1 MKPFGIWK
9 YLLIL
14 IVLSFGIIYA
24 LPNLYVPDPA
34 VQISYNDSTLSPDI
48 KLQKRLTK
56 VLEDSTSESTVPEV
70 EIHEKYALIRLTSS
84 QEQLRVKELF
94 STVGDDLIVA
104 LNLAPT
110 TPDWLKNIGGEPL
123 KLGLDLRGGVH
134 FLMEVDTQAALS
146 NRQNGT
152 LQDIRRKLREEKIR
166 YNSLSVERDQ
176 TIKLKVTEKAGFDT
190 TEELTQSRMDE
201 FTPETG
207 IFGGK
212 VGPWLRNLFFG
223 SGEKDQTIK
232 LKVKKDTVFESVT
245 ELLEDNYPQFS
256 ISYREI
262 GNQYEF
268 SLRLTDQEI
277 EQIEADAIDQNLT
290 TLRNRVNELGVSEPI
305 VQRQGKKR
313 IIVELP
319 GIQDTAEAKKILGK
333 TATLEFHLEAEH
345 DTPRTRK
352 TSYPHRDKRMGVSEL
367 QDQIIIGGDQVATAQ
382 ASFDESGMP
391 QVNITLDGAGGTRMH
406 RATRDKIG
414 KRLGVLFVEQK
425 NKTSYTTDAKGNQVA
440 IQRTFETKEIIS
452 LATIQAALG
461 TQFRI
466 TGLDSPQESSEL
478 ALLLRAGA
486 LAAPMSF
493 VEERTVGPSLG
504 QDNINA
510 GILSMELGM
519 ALVLLFTLFY
529 YRIFGVAASLALG
542 TNIVLLVAIMSILS
556 ATLTLPGIAGI
567 VLTVGM
573 AIDANV
579 LIFSRIKE
587 ELKAGTEPLQAIDQ
601 GYDKAFTTIFD
612 AKLTTLL
619 VAVILYSLGTGP
631 IKGFSITL
639 SIGILT
645 SMFTAIL
652 GTRGFI
658 YLIYRNKKNPSRIA
672 I

>member
-24 LPNLYVPDPA
+24 LPNLYAPDPA
-34 VQISYNDSTLSPDI
+34 VQVSYNDSTQIHDR
-48 KLQKRLTK
+48 KLQQRLTK
-56 VLEDSTSESTVPEV
+56 VLEDGELSNGVPEV
-70 EIHEKYALIRLTSS
+70 ELHKKYALIRLSS
-84 QEQLRVKELF
+84 AEEQLRVKDLL
-94 STVGDDLIVA
+94 SSVGDDLIVA

-110 TPDWLKNIGGEPL
+110 TPDWLENIGGEPL

-134 FLMEVDTQAALS
+134 FLMEVDTETALS

-152 LQDIRRKLREEKIR
+152 LLDIRRKLRDEKIR
-166 YNSLSVERDQ
+166 YNSLFV
-176 TIKLKVTEKAGFDT
+176 
-190 TEELTQSRMDE
+190 
-201 FTPETG
+201 
-207 IFGGK
+207 
-212 VGPWLRNLFFG
+212 
-223 SGEKDQTIK
+223 EKDQTIK
-232 LKVKKDTVFESVT
+232 LTVTDEAVFESAT
-245 ELLEDNYPQFS
+245 ELLEDNYPQFVIGYTEVGDQFN
-256 ISYREI
+256 ISL
-262 GNQYEF
+262 
-268 SLRLTDQEI
+268 SLSEDEVD
-277 EQIEADAIDQNLT
+277 QIEADAIDQNLT

-305 VQRQGKKR
+305 VQKQGKKR

-333 TATLEFHLEAEH
+333 TATLEFHLEAEY

-352 TSYPHRDKRMGVSEL
+352 TSYPHRDTRLGVSEL

-382 ASFDESGMP
+382 ASFDESGLP
-391 QVNITLDGAGGTRMH
+391 QVNITLDGAGGARMH
-406 RATRDKIG
+406 RATRGNIG

-425 NKTSYTTDAKGNQVA
+425 NKTTYRRDAEGNQVA
-440 IQRTFETKEIIS
+440 VQEAFETKEIIS
-452 LATIQAALG
+452 LATIRAALG

-486 LAAPMSF
+486 LAAPMRF

-510 GILSMELGM
+510 GILSMQLGM
-519 ALVLLFTLFY
+519 TLVLLFTLFY

-587 ELKAGTEPLQAIDQ
+587 ELKQGTEPLQAIDQ
-601 GYDKAFTTIFD
+601 GYDKAFLTILD
-612 AKLTTLL
+612 ANLTTLL

-631 IKGFSITL
+631 IKGFSVTL

-645 SMFTAIL
+645 SMFTAII

>member
-9 YLLIL
+9 YFLIL

-24 LPNLYVPDPA
+24 LPNLYAPDPA

-56 VLEDSTSESTVPEV
+56 VLEANTSKNKVPEV
-70 EIHEKYALIRLTSS
+70 EIHENYALIRLASS
-84 QEQLRVKELF
+84 KEQLRVKELF

-110 TPDWLKNIGGEPL
+110 TPQWLKNIGGEPL

-134 FLMEVDTQAALS
+134 FLMEVDTQKALN

-152 LQDIRRKLREEKIR
+152 LLDIRRKLRGEKIR
-166 YNSLSVERDQ
+166 YNSLFVEKDQ
-176 TIKLKVTEKAGFDT
+176 AIKLKVT
-190 TEELTQSRMDE
+190 Q
-201 FTPETG
+201 
-207 IFGGK
+207 
-212 VGPWLRNLFFG
+212 
-223 SGEKDQTIK
+223 
-232 LKVKKDTVFESVT
+232 ESVFDKAT
-245 ELLEDNYPQFS
+245 ELLEDNYPQFT
-256 ISYREI
+256 ISYTEI
-262 GNQYEF
+262 GNQFEI
-268 SLRLTDQEI
+268 SLRLTEQEI

-290 TLRNRVNELGVSEPI
+290 TIRNRVNELGVSEPI
-305 VQRQGKKR
+305 VYRQGKKR
-313 IIVELP
+313 IVVQLP

-367 QDQIIIGGDQVATAQ
+367 QDQIIISGDQVATAQ
-382 ASFDESGMP
+382 ASFDENGMP
-391 QVNITLDGAGGTRMH
+391 QVNITLDGQGGARMH
-406 RATRDKIG
+406 RATRGNIG
-414 KRLGVLFVEQK
+414 KRLGVVFVEQK
-425 NKTSYTTDAKGNQVA
+425 NKTSYKRDSQGNQIAV
-440 IQRTFETKEIIS
+440 QQTFEIREIIS

-486 LAAPMSF
+486 LAAPMRF

-504 QDNINA
+504 EDNINA
-510 GILSMELGM
+510 GILSMEIGM
-519 ALVLLFTLFY
+519 ALVLIFTVFY
-529 YRIFGVAASLALG
+529 YRIFGVAAGLALG
-542 TNIVLLVAIMSILS
+542 TNILLLVAIMSILS
-556 ATLTLPGIAGI
+556 ASLTLPGIAGI

-587 ELKAGTEPLQAIDQ
+587 ELKQGTDPLQAIDQ
-601 GYDKAFTTIFD
+601 GYDKAFSTILD
-612 AKLTTLL
+612 ANITTLI

-645 SMFTAIL
+645 SMFTAIV

-658 YLIYRNKKNPSRIA
+658 YLVYRKKKNLSRLA

>member
-1 MKPFGIWK
+1 MRPFGIWK

-14 IVLSFGIIYA
+14 IVLGFGIVYS
-24 LPNLYVPDPA
+24 LPNLYAPDPA
-34 VQISYNDSTLSPDI
+34 VQISYNDSALSPDL
-48 KLQKRLTK
+48 KLQKRLEK
-56 VLEDSTSESTVPEV
+56 ILENSLDNENVPEV
-70 EIHEKYALIRLTSS
+70 ELHNNYALIRLFSTE
-84 QEQLRVKELF
+84 EQLRIKSLL
-94 STVGDDLIVA
+94 STAGDDLIVA

-110 TPDWLKNIGGEPL
+110 TPQWLKNIGGEPM

-134 FLMEVDTQAALS
+134 FLMEVDTQAALK

-152 LQDIRRKLREEKIR
+152 LQDLKRKLREEKIR
-166 YNSLSVERDQ
+166 YSSLFV
-176 TIKLKVTEKAGFDT
+176 
-190 TEELTQSRMDE
+190 
-201 FTPETG
+201 
-207 IFGGK
+207 
-212 VGPWLRNLFFG
+212 
-223 SGEKDQTIK
+223 EKDQSIT
-232 LKVKKDTVFESVT
+232 LKVKEESDFDSSID
-245 ELLEDNYPQFS
+245 LIEDNYPQFS
-256 ISYREI
+256 VSYTE
-262 GNQYEF
+262 GSEF
-268 SLRLTDQEI
+268 NIFLRLNEEEI

-313 IIVELP
+313 IVVQLP

-333 TATLEFHLEAEH
+333 TATLEFHLEAEY

-352 TSYPHRDKRMGVSEL
+352 TSYPHRDKRMGESEL

-382 ASFDESGMP
+382 ASFDENGMP
-391 QVNITLDGAGGTRMH
+391 QVNITLDGQGGARMH
-406 RATRDKIG
+406 RATRGNIG
-414 KRLGVLFVEQK
+414 KRLGVVFVEQK
-425 NKTSYTTDAKGNQVA
+425 NKTSYKRDSQGNQIAV
-440 IQRTFETKEIIS
+440 QQTFEIREIIS

-486 LAAPMSF
+486 LAAPMRF

-504 QDNINA
+504 EDNINA
-510 GILSMELGM
+510 GILSMEIGM
-519 ALVLLFTLFY
+519 ALVLIFTVFY
-529 YRIFGVAASLALG
+529 YRIFGVAAGLALG
-542 TNIVLLVAIMSILS
+542 TNILLLVAIMSILS
-556 ATLTLPGIAGI
+556 ASLTLPGIAGI

-587 ELKAGTEPLQAIDQ
+587 ELKQGTDPLQAIDQ
-601 GYDKAFTTIFD
+601 GYDKAFSTILD
-612 AKLTTLL
+612 ANITTLI

-645 SMFTAIL
+645 SMFTAIV

-658 YLIYRNKKNPSRIA
+658 YLVYRKKKNLSRLA

>member
-1 MKPFGIWK
+1 MRPFGIWK

-14 IVLSFGIIYA
+14 IVLGFGIVYS
-24 LPNLYVPDPA
+24 LPNLYAPDPA
-34 VQISYNDSTLSPDI
+34 VQISYNDSALSPDL
-48 KLQKRLTK
+48 KLQKRLEK
-56 VLEDSTSESTVPEV
+56 ILENSLDNENVPEV
-70 EIHEKYALIRLTSS
+70 ELHNNYALIRLFSTE
-84 QEQLRVKELF
+84 EQLRIKSLL
-94 STVGDDLIVA
+94 STAGDDLIVA

-110 TPDWLKNIGGEPL
+110 TPQWLKNIGAEPM

-134 FLMEVDTQAALS
+134 FLMEVDTQAALK

-152 LQDIRRKLREEKIR
+152 LQDLKRKLREEKIR
-166 YNSLSVERDQ
+166 YSSLFV
-176 TIKLKVTEKAGFDT
+176 
-190 TEELTQSRMDE
+190 
-201 FTPETG
+201 
-207 IFGGK
+207 
-212 VGPWLRNLFFG
+212 
-223 SGEKDQTIK
+223 EKDQSIT
-232 LKVKKDTVFESVT
+232 LKVKEESDFDSSID
-245 ELLEDNYPQFS
+245 LIEDNYPQFS
-256 ISYREI
+256 VSYTE
-262 GNQYEF
+262 GSEF
-268 SLRLTDQEI
+268 NIFLRLNEEEI

-313 IIVELP
+313 IVVQLP

-333 TATLEFHLEAEH
+333 TATLEFHLEAEY

-352 TSYPHRDKRMGVSEL
+352 TSYPHRDKRMGESEL

-382 ASFDESGMP
+382 ASFDENGMP
-391 QVNITLDGAGGTRMH
+391 QVNITLDGQGGARMH
-406 RATRDKIG
+406 RATRGNIG
-414 KRLGVLFVEQK
+414 KRLGVVFVEQK
-425 NKTSYTTDAKGNQVA
+425 NKTSYKRDSQGNQIAV
-440 IQRTFETKEIIS
+440 QQTFEIREIIS

-486 LAAPMSF
+486 LAAPMRF

-504 QDNINA
+504 EDNINA
-510 GILSMELGM
+510 GILSMEIGM
-519 ALVLLFTLFY
+519 ALVLIFTVFY
-529 YRIFGVAASLALG
+529 YRIFGVAAALALG
-542 TNIVLLVAIMSILS
+542 TNILLLVAIMSILS
-556 ATLTLPGIAGI
+556 ASLTLPGIAGI

-587 ELKAGTEPLQAIDQ
+587 ELKQGTDPLQAIDQ
-601 GYDKAFTTIFD
+601 GYDKAFSTILD
-612 AKLTTLL
+612 ANITTLI

-645 SMFTAIL
+645 SMFTAIV

-658 YLIYRNKKNPSRIA
+658 YLVYRKKKNLSRLA

>member
-1 MKPFGIWK
+1 VRPFGIWK

-14 IVLSFGIIYA
+14 IVLGFGIVYS
-24 LPNLYVPDPA
+24 LPNLYAPDPA
-34 VQISYNDSTLSPDI
+34 VQISYNDSALSPDL
-48 KLQKRLTK
+48 KLQKRLEK
-56 VLEDSTSESTVPEV
+56 ILENSLDNENVPEV
-70 EIHEKYALIRLTSS
+70 ELHNNYALIRLFSTE
-84 QEQLRVKELF
+84 EQLRIKSLL
-94 STVGDDLIVA
+94 STAGDDLIVA

-110 TPDWLKNIGGEPL
+110 TPQWLKNIGAEPM

-134 FLMEVDTQAALS
+134 FLMEVDTQAALK

-152 LQDIRRKLREEKIR
+152 LQDLKRKLREEKIR
-166 YNSLSVERDQ
+166 YSSLFV
-176 TIKLKVTEKAGFDT
+176 
-190 TEELTQSRMDE
+190 
-201 FTPETG
+201 
-207 IFGGK
+207 
-212 VGPWLRNLFFG
+212 
-223 SGEKDQTIK
+223 EKDQSIT
-232 LKVKKDTVFESVT
+232 LKVKEESDFDSSID
-245 ELLEDNYPQFS
+245 LIEDNYPQFS
-256 ISYREI
+256 VSYTE
-262 GNQYEF
+262 GSEF
-268 SLRLTDQEI
+268 NIFLRLNEEEI

-313 IIVELP
+313 IVVQLP

-333 TATLEFHLEAEH
+333 TATLEFHLEAEY

-352 TSYPHRDKRMGVSEL
+352 TSYPHRDKRMGESEL

-382 ASFDESGMP
+382 ASFDENGMP
-391 QVNITLDGAGGTRMH
+391 QVNITLDGQGGARMH
-406 RATRDKIG
+406 RATRGNIG
-414 KRLGVLFVEQK
+414 KRLGVVFVEQK
-425 NKTSYTTDAKGNQVA
+425 NKTSYKRDSQGNQIAV
-440 IQRTFETKEIIS
+440 QQTFEIREIIS

-486 LAAPMSF
+486 LAAPMRF

-504 QDNINA
+504 EDNINA
-510 GILSMELGM
+510 GILSMEIGM
-519 ALVLLFTLFY
+519 ALVLIFTVFY
-529 YRIFGVAASLALG
+529 YRIFGVAAALALG
-542 TNIVLLVAIMSILS
+542 TNILLLVAIMSILS
-556 ATLTLPGIAGI
+556 ASLTLPGIAGI

-587 ELKAGTEPLQAIDQ
+587 ELKQGTDPLQAIDQ
-601 GYDKAFTTIFD
+601 GYDKAFSTILD
-612 AKLTTLL
+612 ANITTLI

-645 SMFTAIL
+645 SMFTAIV

-658 YLIYRNKKNPSRIA
+658 YLVYRKKKNLSRLA

>member
-9 YLLIL
+9 YFLIL

-24 LPNLYVPDPA
+24 LPNLYAPDPA

-56 VLEDSTSESTVPEV
+56 VLEANTSENKVPEV
-70 EIHEKYALIRLTSS
+70 EIHENYALIRLASS
-84 QEQLRVKELF
+84 KEQLRVKELF

-110 TPDWLKNIGGEPL
+110 TPQWLKNIGGEPL

-134 FLMEVDTQAALS
+134 FLMEVDTQKALN

-152 LQDIRRKLREEKIR
+152 LLDIRRKLRGEKIR
-166 YNSLSVERDQ
+166 YNSLFV
-176 TIKLKVTEKAGFDT
+176 
-190 TEELTQSRMDE
+190 
-201 FTPETG
+201 
-207 IFGGK
+207 
-212 VGPWLRNLFFG
+212 
-223 SGEKDQTIK
+223 EKDQAIK
-232 LKVKKDTVFESVT
+232 LTVTQESVFDNAT
-245 ELLEDNYPQFS
+245 ELLEDNYPQFT
-256 ISYREI
+256 ISYTEE
-262 GNQYEF
+262 GNQFEI
-268 SLRLTDQEI
+268 SLRLTEQEI
-277 EQIEADAIDQNLT
+277 EQIQADAIDQNLT

-305 VQRQGKKR
+305 VYRQGKKR
-313 IIVELP
+313 IVVQLP

-367 QDQIIIGGDQVATAQ
+367 QDQIIISGDQVATAQ
-382 ASFDESGMP
+382 ASFDENGIP
-391 QVNITLDGAGGTRMH
+391 QVNITLDGAGGARMH
-406 RATRDKIG
+406 RTTRDKIG

-425 NKTSYTTDAKGNQVA
+425 NKTSYARDAQGNQVA
-440 IQRTFETKEIIS
+440 IQQTFETKEIIS

-461 TQFRI
+461 TKFRI

-486 LAAPMSF
+486 LAAPMRF

-504 QDNINA
+504 KDNINA

-529 YRIFGVAASLALG
+529 YRIFGVAACLALG

-573 AIDANV
+573 AVDANV

-587 ELKAGTEPLQAIDQ
+587 ELKQGTEPLQAIDQ
-601 GYDKAFTTIFD
+601 GYDKAFLTILD
-612 AKLTTLL
+612 ANLTTLL
-619 VAVILYSLGTGP
+619 VAVILYSFGTGP
-631 IKGFSITL
+631 IKGFSVTL
-639 SIGILT
+639 SIGIIT

-658 YLIYRNKKNPSRIA
+658 YLVYRNKKNLSRLA

>member
-1 MKPFGIWK
+1 VKPFGIWK
-9 YLLIL
+9 YFLIL

-24 LPNLYVPDPA
+24 LPNLYAPDPA

-56 VLEDSTSESTVPEV
+56 VLEANTSENKVPEV
-70 EIHEKYALIRLTSS
+70 EIHENYALIRLASS
-84 QEQLRVKELF
+84 KEQLRVKELF

-110 TPDWLKNIGGEPL
+110 TPQWLKNIGGEPL

-134 FLMEVDTQAALS
+134 FLMEVDTQKALN

-152 LQDIRRKLREEKIR
+152 LLDIRRKLRGEKIR
-166 YNSLSVERDQ
+166 YNSLFVEKDQ
-176 TIKLKVTEKAGFDT
+176 AIKLKVT
-190 TEELTQSRMDE
+190 Q
-201 FTPETG
+201 
-207 IFGGK
+207 
-212 VGPWLRNLFFG
+212 
-223 SGEKDQTIK
+223 
-232 LKVKKDTVFESVT
+232 ESVFDKAT
-245 ELLEDNYPQFS
+245 ELLEDNYPQFT
-256 ISYREI
+256 ISYTEI
-262 GNQYEF
+262 GNQFEI
-268 SLRLTDQEI
+268 SLRLTEQEI

-290 TLRNRVNELGVSEPI
+290 TIRNRVNELGVSEPI
-305 VQRQGKKR
+305 VYRQGKKR
-313 IIVELP
+313 IVVQLP

-367 QDQIIIGGDQVATAQ
+367 QDQIIISGDQVATAQ
-382 ASFDESGMP
+382 ASFDENGIP
-391 QVNITLDGAGGTRMH
+391 QVNITLDGAGGARMH
-406 RATRDKIG
+406 RTTRDKIG

-425 NKTSYTTDAKGNQVA
+425 NKTSYARDAQGNQVA
-440 IQRTFETKEIIS
+440 IQQTFETKEIIS

-461 TQFRI
+461 TKFRI

-486 LAAPMSF
+486 LAAPMRF

-504 QDNINA
+504 KDNINA

-529 YRIFGVAASLALG
+529 YRIFGVAACLALG

-573 AIDANV
+573 AVDANV

-587 ELKAGTEPLQAIDQ
+587 ELKQGTEPLQAIDQ
-601 GYDKAFTTIFD
+601 GYDKAFLTILD
-612 AKLTTLL
+612 ANLTTLL
-619 VAVILYSLGTGP
+619 VAVILYSFGTGP
-631 IKGFSITL
+631 IKGFSVTL
-639 SIGILT
+639 SIGIIT

-658 YLIYRNKKNPSRIA
+658 YLVYRNKKNLSRLA

>member
-9 YLLIL
+9 YFLIL
-14 IVLSFGIIYA
+14 VVLSFGLIYA
-24 LPNLYVPDPA
+24 SPNLYAPDPA
-34 VQISYNDSTLSPDI
+34 IQISYNDSTLSPDL
-48 KLQKRLTK
+48 KLQRRLTK
-56 VLEDSTSESTVPEV
+56 VLENNISENKVPEV
-70 EIHEKYALIRLTSS
+70 EIHESYALIRLASPE
-84 QEQLRVKELF
+84 EQLRVKDLF

-110 TPDWLKNIGGEPL
+110 TPEWLKNIGGEPL

-134 FLMEVDTQAALS
+134 FLMEVDTKTALS

-152 LQDIRRKLREEKIR
+152 LLDIRRKLREEKIR
-166 YNSLSVERDQ
+166 YNSLFV
-176 TIKLKVTEKAGFDT
+176 
-190 TEELTQSRMDE
+190 
-201 FTPETG
+201 
-207 IFGGK
+207 
-212 VGPWLRNLFFG
+212 
-223 SGEKDQTIK
+223 EKDQTIK
-232 LKVKKDTVFESVT
+232 IKVTQESVFDKAT
-245 ELLEDNYPQFS
+245 ELLEDEYPQFA
-256 ISYREI
+256 ISYTEV
-262 GNQYEF
+262 GNQFEI

-352 TSYPHRDKRMGVSEL
+352 TSYPHRDKRMGVNEL

-391 QVNITLDGAGGTRMH
+391 QVNITLDGAGGARMH
-406 RATRDKIG
+406 RATRGNIG

-425 NKTSYTTDAKGNQVA
+425 NKTSFKRDAQGNQVEV
-440 IQRTFETKEIIS
+440 QQTFETKEIIS

-486 LAAPMSF
+486 LAAPMRF

-519 ALVLLFTLFY
+519 ALVLLFTLVY

-573 AIDANV
+573 AVDANV

-587 ELKAGTEPLQAIDQ
+587 ELKQGTEPLQAIDQ
-601 GYDKAFTTIFD
+601 GYDKAFLTILD
-612 AKLTTLL
+612 ANITTLI
-619 VAVILYSLGTGP
+619 VAVILYSFGTGP
-631 IKGFSITL
+631 IKGFSVTL
-639 SIGILT
+639 SIGIIT

-658 YLIYRNKKNPSRIA
+658 YLVYRNKKNISRLA

>member
-24 LPNLYVPDPA
+24 LPNLYAPDPA
-34 VQISYNDSTLSPDI
+34 VQVSYNDSTQIHDQ
-48 KLQKRLTK
+48 KLQQRLSK
-56 VLEDSTSESTVPEV
+56 VLEENELTNGVPEV
-70 EIHEKYALIRLTSS
+70 EIHKKYALIRLSS
-84 QEQLRVKELF
+84 TEEQLRVKDLL
-94 STVGDDLIVA
+94 SSVGDDLIVA

-134 FLMEVDTQAALS
+134 FLMEVDTETALS

-152 LQDIRRKLREEKIR
+152 LQDIRRKLRDEKIR
-166 YNSLSVERDQ
+166 YNSLFV
-176 TIKLKVTEKAGFDT
+176 
-190 TEELTQSRMDE
+190 
-201 FTPETG
+201 
-207 IFGGK
+207 
-212 VGPWLRNLFFG
+212 
-223 SGEKDQTIK
+223 EKDQTIK
-232 LKVKKDTVFESVT
+232 LKVTGETIFESAT

-256 ISYREI
+256 ITYVESGDQFNISLSLTEEEI
-262 GNQYEF
+262 
-268 SLRLTDQEI
+268 D
-277 EQIEADAIDQNLT
+277 QIEADAIDQNLT

-305 VQRQGKKR
+305 VQKQGKKR

-333 TATLEFHLEAEH
+333 TATLEFHLEAEY

-352 TSYPHRDKRMGVSEL
+352 TSYPHRDSRYGESEL
-367 QDQIIIGGDQVATAQ
+367 QDQIILGGDQVATAQ
-382 ASFDESGMP
+382 ASFDESGLP
-391 QVNITLDGAGGTRMH
+391 QVNITLDGAGGARMH
-406 RATRDKIG
+406 RATRGNIG

-425 NKTSYTTDAKGNQVA
+425 NKTTFQRDVEGNQVEV
-440 IQRTFETKEIIS
+440 QETFETKEIIS

-486 LAAPMSF
+486 LAAPMRF

-510 GILSMELGM
+510 GILSMQLGM
-519 ALVLLFTLFY
+519 TLVLLFTLFY

-587 ELKAGTEPLQAIDQ
+587 ELKQGTEPLQAIDQ
-601 GYDKAFTTIFD
+601 GYDKAFLTILD
-612 AKLTTLL
+612 ANLTTLL

-631 IKGFSITL
+631 IKGFSVTL

-645 SMFTAIL
+645 SMFTAIV

-658 YLIYRNKKNPSRIA
+658 YLIYRNKKNPSRLA

>member
-9 YLLIL
+9 YFLIL

-24 LPNLYVPDPA
+24 LPNLYAPDPA

-56 VLEDSTSESTVPEV
+56 VLEANTSKNKVPEV
-70 EIHEKYALIRLTSS
+70 EIHENYALIRLASS
-84 QEQLRVKELF
+84 KEQLRVKELF

-110 TPDWLKNIGGEPL
+110 TPQWLKNIGGEPL

-134 FLMEVDTQAALS
+134 FLMEVDTQKALN

-152 LQDIRRKLREEKIR
+152 LLDIRRKLRGEKIR
-166 YNSLSVERDQ
+166 YNSLFVEKDQ
-176 TIKLKVTEKAGFDT
+176 AIKLKVT
-190 TEELTQSRMDE
+190 Q
-201 FTPETG
+201 
-207 IFGGK
+207 
-212 VGPWLRNLFFG
+212 
-223 SGEKDQTIK
+223 
-232 LKVKKDTVFESVT
+232 ESVFDNAT
-245 ELLEDNYPQFS
+245 ELIEDNYPQFT
-256 ISYREI
+256 ISYTEI
-262 GNQYEF
+262 GNQFEI
-268 SLRLTDQEI
+268 SLRLTEQEI

-290 TLRNRVNELGVSEPI
+290 TIRNRVNELGVSEPI
-305 VQRQGKKR
+305 VYRQGKKR
-313 IIVELP
+313 IVVQLP

-367 QDQIIIGGDQVATAQ
+367 QDQIIISGDQVATAQ
-382 ASFDESGMP
+382 ASFDENGIP
-391 QVNITLDGAGGTRMH
+391 QVNITLDGAGGARMH
-406 RATRDKIG
+406 RTTRDKIG

-425 NKTSYTTDAKGNQVA
+425 NKTSYARDAQGNQVA
-440 IQRTFETKEIIS
+440 IQQTFETKEIIS

-461 TQFRI
+461 TKFRI

-486 LAAPMSF
+486 LAAPMRF

-504 QDNINA
+504 KDNINA

-529 YRIFGVAASLALG
+529 YRIFGVAACLALG

-573 AIDANV
+573 AVDANV

-587 ELKAGTEPLQAIDQ
+587 ELKQGTEPLQAIDQ
-601 GYDKAFTTIFD
+601 GYDKAFLTILD
-612 AKLTTLL
+612 ANLTTLL
-619 VAVILYSLGTGP
+619 VAVILYSFGTGP
-631 IKGFSITL
+631 IKGFSVTL
-639 SIGILT
+639 SIGIIT

-658 YLIYRNKKNPSRIA
+658 YLVYRNKKNLSRLA

>member
-1 MKPFGIWK
+1 VKPFGIWK
-9 YLLIL
+9 YFLIL

-24 LPNLYVPDPA
+24 LPNLYAPDPA

-56 VLEDSTSESTVPEV
+56 VLEANTSENKVPEV
-70 EIHEKYALIRLTSS
+70 EIHENYALIRLASS
-84 QEQLRVKELF
+84 KEQLRVKELF

-110 TPDWLKNIGGEPL
+110 TPQWLKNIGGEPL

-134 FLMEVDTQAALS
+134 FLMEVDTQKALN

-152 LQDIRRKLREEKIR
+152 LLDIRRKLRGEKIR
-166 YNSLSVERDQ
+166 YNSLFVEKDQ
-176 TIKLKVTEKAGFDT
+176 AIKLKVT
-190 TEELTQSRMDE
+190 Q
-201 FTPETG
+201 
-207 IFGGK
+207 
-212 VGPWLRNLFFG
+212 
-223 SGEKDQTIK
+223 
-232 LKVKKDTVFESVT
+232 ESVFDNAT
-245 ELLEDNYPQFS
+245 ELLEDNYPQFT
-256 ISYREI
+256 ISYTEA
-262 GNQYEF
+262 GNQFEI
-268 SLRLTDQEI
+268 SLRLTEQEI

-305 VQRQGKKR
+305 VYRQGKKR
-313 IIVELP
+313 IVVQLP

-382 ASFDESGMP
+382 ASFDENGIP
-391 QVNITLDGAGGTRMH
+391 QVNITLDGAGGARMH
-406 RATRDKIG
+406 RTTRDKIG

-425 NKTSYTTDAKGNQVA
+425 NKTSYARDAQGNQVA
-440 IQRTFETKEIIS
+440 IQQTFETKEIIS

-461 TQFRI
+461 TKFRI

-486 LAAPMSF
+486 LAAPMRF

-504 QDNINA
+504 KDNINA

-529 YRIFGVAASLALG
+529 YRIFGVAACLALG

-573 AIDANV
+573 AVDANV

-587 ELKAGTEPLQAIDQ
+587 ELKQGTEPLQAIDQ
-601 GYDKAFTTIFD
+601 GYDKAFLTILD
-612 AKLTTLL
+612 ANLTTLL
-619 VAVILYSLGTGP
+619 VAVILYSFGTGP
-631 IKGFSITL
+631 IKGFSVTL
-639 SIGILT
+639 SIGIIT

-658 YLIYRNKKNPSRIA
+658 YLVYRNKKNLSRLA

>member
-9 YLLIL
+9 YFLIL

-24 LPNLYVPDPA
+24 LPNLYAPDPA
-34 VQISYNDSTLSPDI
+34 VQISYNDSTLSPDL

-56 VLEDSTSESTVPEV
+56 VLEDNISENKVPEV
-70 EIHEKYALIRLTSS
+70 EIHESYALIRLTSPE
-84 QEQLRVKELF
+84 EQLRVKELF

-110 TPDWLKNIGGEPL
+110 TPEWLKNIGGEPL

-134 FLMEVDTQAALS
+134 FLMEVDTKTALS

-152 LQDIRRKLREEKIR
+152 LLDIRRKLREEKIR
-166 YNSLSVERDQ
+166 YNSLFVEKDQ
-176 TIKLKVTEKAGFDT
+176 AIKLKVT
-190 TEELTQSRMDE
+190 Q
-201 FTPETG
+201 
-207 IFGGK
+207 
-212 VGPWLRNLFFG
+212 
-223 SGEKDQTIK
+223 
-232 LKVKKDTVFESVT
+232 ESVFDKAT
-245 ELLEDNYPQFS
+245 ELLEDEYPQFA
-256 ISYREI
+256 ISYTEV
-262 GNQYEF
+262 GNQFEI

-391 QVNITLDGAGGTRMH
+391 QVNITLDGAGGARMH
-406 RATRDKIG
+406 RSTRGNIG

-425 NKTSYTTDAKGNQVA
+425 NKTSFKRDAQGNQVEV
-440 IQRTFETKEIIS
+440 QQTFETKEIIS

-486 LAAPMSF
+486 LAAPMRF

-504 QDNINA
+504 KDNINA

-529 YRIFGVAASLALG
+529 YRIFGVAACLALG

-573 AIDANV
+573 AVDANV

-587 ELKAGTEPLQAIDQ
+587 ELKQGTEPLQAIDQ
-601 GYDKAFTTIFD
+601 GYDKAFLTILD
-612 AKLTTLL
+612 ANLTTLL
-619 VAVILYSLGTGP
+619 VAVILYSFGTGP
-631 IKGFSITL
+631 IKGFSVTL
-639 SIGILT
+639 SIGIIT

-658 YLIYRNKKNPSRIA
+658 YLIYRNKKNLTRLA

>member
-9 YLLIL
+9 YFLIL

-24 LPNLYVPDPA
+24 SPNLYAPDPA
-34 VQISYNDSTLSPDI
+34 IQISYNDSTLSPDL
-48 KLQKRLTK
+48 KLQRRLTK
-56 VLEDSTSESTVPEV
+56 VLENNISENKVPEV
-70 EIHEKYALIRLTSS
+70 EIHESYALIRLASPE
-84 QEQLRVKELF
+84 EQLRVKDLF

-110 TPDWLKNIGGEPL
+110 TPEWLKNIGGEPL

-134 FLMEVDTQAALS
+134 FLMEVDTKTALS

-152 LQDIRRKLREEKIR
+152 LLDIRRKLREEKIR
-166 YNSLSVERDQ
+166 YNSLFV
-176 TIKLKVTEKAGFDT
+176 
-190 TEELTQSRMDE
+190 
-201 FTPETG
+201 
-207 IFGGK
+207 
-212 VGPWLRNLFFG
+212 
-223 SGEKDQTIK
+223 EKDQTIK
-232 LKVKKDTVFESVT
+232 LKVTQESVFDKAT
-245 ELLEDNYPQFS
+245 ELLEDEYPQFA
-256 ISYREI
+256 ISYTEV
-262 GNQYEF
+262 GNQFEI

-305 VQRQGKKR
+305 VQKQGKKR

-352 TSYPHRDKRMGVSEL
+352 TSYPHRDKRMGVNEL

-391 QVNITLDGAGGTRMH
+391 QVNITLDGAGGARMH
-406 RATRDKIG
+406 RATRGNIG

-425 NKTSYTTDAKGNQVA
+425 NKTSFKRDAQGNQVEV
-440 IQRTFETKEIIS
+440 QQTFETKEIIS

-486 LAAPMSF
+486 LAAPMRF

-519 ALVLLFTLFY
+519 ALVLLFTLVY

-573 AIDANV
+573 AVDANV

-587 ELKAGTEPLQAIDQ
+587 ELKQGTEPLQAIDQ
-601 GYDKAFTTIFD
+601 GYDKAFLTILD
-612 AKLTTLL
+612 ANITTLI
-619 VAVILYSLGTGP
+619 VAVILYSFGTGP
-631 IKGFSITL
+631 IKGFSVTL
-639 SIGILT
+639 SIGIIT

-658 YLIYRNKKNPSRIA
+658 YLVYRNKKNISRLA

>member
-1 MKPFGIWK
+1 VKPFGIRK

-24 LPNLYVPDPA
+24 LPNLYAPDPA
-34 VQISYNDSTLSPDI
+34 VQVSYNDSNQIYDR
-48 KLQKRLTK
+48 KLQQRLSK
-56 VLEDSTSESTVPEV
+56 VLEDGELNNGVPEI
-70 EIHEKYALIRLTSS
+70 EIHKKYALIRLSS
-84 QEQLRVKELF
+84 TEEQLRVKDLL
-94 STVGDDLIVA
+94 SSVGDDLIVA

-134 FLMEVDTQAALS
+134 FLMEVDTETALN

-152 LQDIRRKLREEKIR
+152 LQDIRRKLRDEKIR
-166 YNSLSVERDQ
+166 YNSLFV
-176 TIKLKVTEKAGFDT
+176 
-190 TEELTQSRMDE
+190 
-201 FTPETG
+201 
-207 IFGGK
+207 
-212 VGPWLRNLFFG
+212 
-223 SGEKDQTIK
+223 EKDQTIK
-232 LKVKKDTVFESVT
+232 LKVTGETIFESAI

-256 ISYREI
+256 ITYANSRDQFNISLSLTEDEI
-262 GNQYEF
+262 
-268 SLRLTDQEI
+268 D
-277 EQIEADAIDQNLT
+277 QIEADAIDQNLT

-305 VQRQGKKR
+305 VQKQGKKR

-333 TATLEFHLEAEH
+333 TATLEFHLEAEY

-352 TSYPHRDKRMGVSEL
+352 TSYPHRDGRFGESEL

-382 ASFDESGMP
+382 ASFDESGLP
-391 QVNITLDGAGGTRMH
+391 QVNITLDGAGGARMH
-406 RATRDKIG
+406 RATRGNIG

-425 NKTSYTTDAKGNQVA
+425 NKTTFQRDAEGNQVEV
-440 IQRTFETKEIIS
+440 QETFETKEIIS

-486 LAAPMSF
+486 LAAPMRF

-510 GILSMELGM
+510 GILSMQLGM
-519 ALVLLFTLFY
+519 TLVLLFTLFY
-529 YRIFGVAASLALG
+529 YRIFGIAASLALG

-579 LIFSRIKE
+579 LIFSRIRE
-587 ELKAGTEPLQAIDQ
+587 ELKQGTEPLQAIDQ
-601 GYDKAFTTIFD
+601 GYDKAFLTILD
-612 AKLTTLL
+612 ANLTTLL

-631 IKGFSITL
+631 IKGFSVTL